1 MVMYT
6 MIKGDNSFS
15 NSKTTMT
22 KIIFTYTFIV
32 KEEKKSLLKL
42 VSIIKSLSS
51 PIISSRIFNSLY
63 LDNASF
69 KTHESCAPP
78 SLPANT

>member
-15 NSKTTMT
+15 NSINTIT

-32 KEEKKSLLKL
+32 KREKKSLLKL
-42 VSIIKSLSS
+42 VSIIKSPSS
-51 PIISSRIFNSLY
+51 PIISSGIFNSLY

-69 KTHESCAPP
+69 KTHESCALP
-78 SLPANT
+78 SQPVNT